1 MMFLK
6 SILTLNTLG
15 LGSKSIAHVKPLNVT
30 RNFSVV
36 LNGASKATTSTISK
50 RIITKSTILSNA
62 YTTQQQ
68 QQSATL
74 SAVSSLR
81 RFSLLNKSFNNI
93 TKRYQST
100 EASSKST
107 TPKFTPEELELSKKL
122 TWEEFLS
129 LKKTQRRYSLIG
141 SVLCAIISFLG
152 SWIYLSQREID
163 PTEVIFGLDPFTVYI
178 GIMLAVGC
186 LGFLLGPGLIGD
198 PLFAI
203 LNKSK
208 SPAFRVKQKQFAQ
221 RIIAKRVDASRQ
233 SMSNP
238 VPDYYGEKIGS
249 LKDYRQWLRDCNAYR
264 RKAREFI

>member
-6 SILTLNTLG
+6 SVLTVNTLR
-15 LGSKSIAHVKPLNVT
+15 LGSKSIAHVNPLNVT
-30 RNFSVV
+30 RKFSVV
-36 LNGASKATTSTISK
+36 FNGASRATTSAISK
-50 RIITKSTILSNA
+50 RIITKSTILSNT
-62 YTTQQQ
+62 YSTQQKK
-68 QQSATL
+68 ST
-74 SAVSSLR
+74 SSIVSSVRKL
-81 RFSLLNKSFNNI
+81 SLSNKSFSNI

-100 EASSKST
+100 EASSKPSS
-107 TPKFTPEELELSKKL
+107 PKFTQEELELSKKL
-122 TWEEFLS
+122 TWEEFLT

-178 GIMLAVGC
+178 GIMMAVGC

-198 PLFAI
+198 PLFSI

-249 LKDYRQWLRDCNAYR
+249 IRDYRQWLRDCNAYR